1 MRRVPR
7 AGRLAGLLLAS
18 PLVAVAPPGLTAQ
31 QLEDATAVDS
41 MLAGGRLQEAVWTLR
56 EAGDSA
62 RADSVLDVLEAIL
75 RSPPLEARPLG
86 MDSQGVSF
94 TWRLDH
100 GQGVESIFKV
110 DGSDIFCPECGAD
123 REVATYRI
131 DRLLGFDLTPATVR
145 TRLVKENGDTV
156 TGSAMYFVDG
166 ARTPAEANAEKPDA
180 LRLFDA
186 IMGNSDRH
194 KTNWLI
200 TGDRV
205 VAIDHNRAFE
215 YQPSTRP
222 RTCWESQ
229 IDSIARPA
237 ALGPQWNRYL
247 SLPADSFRAALA
259 GLEPDLVERFLVM
272 RERVAARLE
281 GRVRQP
287 DRAQRFNDCPFD

>member
-1 MRRVPR
+1 MRGIPG
-7 AGRLAGLLLAS
+7 AGWLAALVFAS
-18 PLVAVAPPGLTAQ
+18 SLVAATQGLVAQ
-31 QLEDATAVDS
+31 QLEGATPVDS
-41 MLAGGRLQEAVWTLR
+41 LLARGRLQEAVWTLR
-56 EAGDSA
+56 EAGDTA
-62 RADSVLDVLEAIL
+62 RADSILHVLEGVL

-145 TRLVKENGDTV
+145 TRLVKENGDTLI
-156 TGSAMYFVDG
+156 GSAMYYVHD

-180 LRLFDA
+180 LHVFDA

-194 KTNWLI
+194 KTNWVI
-200 TGDRV
+200 AGDRV

-229 IDSIARPA
+229 IDSIARPG
-237 ALGPQWNRYL
+237 ALGPQWARYL

-272 RERVAARLE
+272 RERVGARLE
-281 GRVRQP
+281 GRVRQR
-287 DRAQRFNDCPFD
+287 DQTQRFDDCPFN